1 MKAVVFTKKDELKLM
16 DVPVPQIGPDDVLVQ
31 SKRSGICRSDYE
43 VLEGKYILPFSYP
56 IIPGHEWS
64 GQVVEVGKNV
74 EGFAVGDRV
83 VGECVIGCG
92 SCILCKSGNFTNC
105 PRAEHYGLTFD
116 GACAEYCRAI
126 PSMLHKLPDNV
137 SYQEGAMVEPFT
149 IGYYA
154 LYTIG
159 GVDGGD
165 TVLIFGAGPIGL
177 STLITAKGMG
187 ARAITVEPIDYR
199 KELAKK
205 FGADEVLDPYK
216 NNLVEAVKDLTDGMG
231 ADVSFEASGSD
242 DALKVIFE
250 VTRNNGRIAIIGLNF
265 NESIPVYLGNI
276 QKKGLIVKG
285 TVGSPYV
292 WERALR
298 FLSQIKPDLSLM
310 NTHTFTLDEAE
321 KAYELGRHREKCLKV
336 QIATS

>member
-1 MKAVVFTKKDELKLM
+1 
-16 DVPVPQIGPDDVLVQ
+16 
-31 SKRSGICRSDYE
+31 
-43 VLEGKYILPFSYP
+43 
-56 IIPGHEWS
+56 
-64 GQVVEVGKNV
+64 
-74 EGFAVGDRV
+74 
-83 VGECVIGCG
+83 
-92 SCILCKSGNFTNC
+92 
-105 PRAEHYGLTFD
+105 
-116 GACAEYCRAI
+116 
-126 PSMLHKLPDNV
+126 
-137 SYQEGAMVEPFT
+137 
-149 IGYYA
+149 
-154 LYTIG
+154 
-159 GVDGGD
+159 
-165 TVLIFGAGPIGL
+165 
-177 STLITAKGMG
+177 MG

-199 KELAKK
+199 KELAKRL
-205 FGADEVLDPYK
+205 GADEVLDPYE

-265 NESIPVYLGNI
+265 NESLPVYLGNI

-298 FLSQIKPDLSLM
+298 FMAQIKPDLSLM